1 MTSAPGS
8 NPDLLE
14 QVLQALRLAV
24 KEELDRKRRLGHYA
38 VLWRDGQVVLEGGDA
53 PAPLSYRE
61 ALGWAEPG

>member
-38 VLWRDGQVVLEGGDA
+38 VLWRDGQVVLEGSDA
-53 PAPLSYRE
+53 PGPLHHRD
-61 ALGWAEPG
+61 A